1 MLTCPAELQP
11 PPPPPPSPPT
21 PNPPRALTRNT
32 VSLAAYSH
40 DNCLSARCAQG
51 VVGGRGGRGGG
62 EWGGGSRSPAPV
74 FVPLD
79 VIGPK
84 MRSEVTS
91 RSSAGGEGGNRFLGP
106 PLLLLRCL
114 FSEGFCLTAAGH
126 AEDSV
131 TASALQLHSS
141 LLQNLFFNSADE
153 TQICMSASPDFAP
166 EVVDSFF
173 LSYNHSV
180 TPGVEFRPIV
190 PPDNLEHY
198 VTLLHPTFLPSQ

>member
-51 VVGGRGGRGGG
+51 VVGGRAVGGRIP
-62 EWGGGSRSPAPV
+62 EPSSSVCPPRCYRPQNEKRSH
-74 FVPLD
+74 LSLLR
-79 VIGPK
+79 G
-84 MRSEVTS
+84 R
-91 RSSAGGEGGNRFLGP
+91 GGEGGNRFLGP
-106 PLLLLRCL
+106 PLLLLCCL

-173 LSYNHSV
+173 L
-180 TPGVEFRPIV
+180 P
-190 PPDNLEHY
+190 L
-198 VTLLHPTFLPSQ
+198 FLTITVSLQV